1 MTSRPSLEA
10 SKNLLLNSSPVS
22 QSADIYGVEA
32 KTGMLNLEMNRFQT
46 LETKEKELEGCAI
59 NIKIRKFNAVK
70 RGGKRFL
77 EKKHHRCAASSLAS
91 NQLSLRLFLHRI
103 NCLERV
109 RGKHPGRERF
119 EAQGL
124 IQLLTQFF
132 GSA

>member
-1 MTSRPSLEA
+1 MPTKISGVRNDITAEFGSLEK
-10 SKNLLLNSSPVS
+10 SSSSSPVS

-77 EKKHHRCAASSLAS
+77 ERKKTS
-91 NQLSLRLFLHRI
+91 Q
-103 NCLERV
+103 V
-109 RGKHPGRERF
+109 RR
-119 EAQGL
+119 
-124 IQLLTQFF
+124 
-132 GSA
+132 